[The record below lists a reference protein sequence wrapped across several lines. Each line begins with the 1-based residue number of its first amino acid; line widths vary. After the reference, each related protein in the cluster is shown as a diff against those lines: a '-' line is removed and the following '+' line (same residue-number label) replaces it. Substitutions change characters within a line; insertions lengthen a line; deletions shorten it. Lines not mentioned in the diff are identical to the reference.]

1 MDAPAIA
8 MDRRSDGPMARERQ
22 HPAPILRF
30 LPLIAIVVA
39 TSLATALVA
48 SAAQPPVILVG
59 DSVTAGWGASDARH
73 AWPSLLGAP
82 ARIDAAPGAP
92 SGAFVGRSWRAE
104 TVVVELGINDYV
116 QGVAPD
122 VFGGRMREIVTHIS
136 AGRVVLIVP
145 YEVALHGA
153 APWDAYA
160 DQLLALARTD
170 PRVVLVDLRPVFGR
184 LATDLLTPDLV
195 HPNDR
200 GHAVIARLVARAIAG

>member
-1 MDAPAIA
+1 MDASA
-8 MDRRSDGPMARERQ
+8 MDARSDRLRVRERRR
-22 HPAPILRF
+22 PEPSLRS
-30 LPLIAIVVA
+30 LPLIAIA
-39 TSLATALVA
+39 TLVSLTMALVA
-48 SAAQPPVILVG
+48 STAQPPVILVG

-160 DQLLALARTD
+160 DQLLALARSD
-170 PRVVLVDLRPVFGR
+170 PRVVLVDLRPAFGR
-184 LATDLLTPDLV
+184 VGMDLLTPDLV

-200 GHAVIARLVARAIAG
+200 GHAVIANLVAQAIAG